1 MTWVLEGERNSAT
14 PFVMKRTNCNTNT
27 HATAPALDQRS
38 RIAKRIKLGIDVHA
52 DSYRVVRQIEN
63 AAPQPAQR
71 FSPDE
76 FLNWARKQLDQAEEV
91 FSCYE
96 AGPFGYGLH
105 RKLEAIGIKNVV
117 VRPQD
122 WDELHKGVKTDKTD
136 ALALVQRLAMYVEGN
151 HKALAVVRVPTPEQ
165 DLARSQSRFREQL
178 TKHRLVLEAQG
189 RSLLLYH
196 GVRVRGPWWETT
208 NWTLVQE
215 QVTPELVAILAVM
228 RELLVAVHTQAAVA
242 TLGLQKAAK
251 PQAVGIGALSSQ
263 VLEREILDWKRFTN
277 RRQVASLTGLC
288 PGVRQSGA
296 SSRNGSITRHGNR
309 RIRTTLIEMAWRC
322 LKFQRDYPPLRQRL
336 GVLDNPKAVSGAK
349 KKAIVAVARHLA
361 VDLWRIHTG
370 RCTAQERGLR

>member
-14 PFVMKRTNCNTNT
+14 PIVMKKNPNT
-27 HATAPALDQRS
+27 HVSKPVSTQPP

-63 AAPQPAQR
+63 ASPQPAQK
-71 FSPDE
+71 FSPAD
-76 FLNWARKQLDQAEEV
+76 FLVWARKQLDQAEEV

-105 RKLEAIGIKNVV
+105 RELEGMGIKNVV

-122 WDELHKGVKTDKTD
+122 WDELHRGVKTDKTD
-136 ALALVQRLAMYVEGN
+136 ALALAQRLAMYVDGN
-151 HKALAVVRVPTPEQ
+151 HKALAVVKVPTPEQ
-165 DLARSQSRFREQL
+165 DIARSQSRFREQL
-178 TKHRLVLEAQG
+178 TKHRLIMEAQG

-196 GVRVRGPWWETT
+196 GVRVRGRWWESD
-208 NWTLVQE
+208 NWKEVQK
-215 QVTPELVAILAVM
+215 QIGPELIAILKVM
-228 RELLVAVHTQAAVA
+228 RDLLMEVHAQAAVA
-242 TLGLQKAAK
+242 TLSLQKAAK
-251 PQAVGIGALSSQ
+251 PQSVGIGALSSQ
-263 VLEREILDWKRFTN
+263 VLEREILDWNRFTN

-296 SSRNGSITRHGNR
+296 SSQNGSITRHGNR

-336 GVLDNPKAVSGAK
+336 GVLENSKAVSGAK

-361 VDLWRIHTG
+361 VDLWRINTG
-370 RCTAQERGLR
+370 RCTAQARGLR

>member
-14 PFVMKRTNCNTNT
+14 PFVMKTTKPNTNT
-27 HATAPALDQRS
+27 HVSKTVSTQKAA
-38 RIAKRIKLGIDVHA
+38 IAKRIKLGIDVHA

-76 FLNWARKQLDQAEEV
+76 FLVWVRKQLDQAEEV
-91 FSCYE
+91 FTCYE

-105 RKLEAIGIKNVV
+105 RKLESMGIKNVV

-136 ALALVQRLAMYVEGN
+136 ALALVLRLAMYVDGN

-165 DLARSQSRFREQL
+165 DMARSQSRFREQL
-178 TKHRLVLEAQG
+178 TKHRKVLEAQG

-196 GVRVRGPWWETT
+196 GVRIRGRWWQSPHWEV
-208 NWTLVQE
+208 LKE
-215 QVTPELVAILAVM
+215 KIGSELIAILTVLRDLA
-228 RELLVAVHTQAAVA
+228 VAVHTQAAVA
-242 TLGLQKAAK
+242 TLDLEKAAQ
-251 PQAVGIGALSSQ
+251 PQAAGIGAMSSQ
-263 VLEREILDWKRFTN
+263 VLGREILDWKRFSN

-296 SSRNGSITRHGNR
+296 SSRSGSITRHGNR
-309 RIRTTLIEMAWRC
+309 RVRTTLIEMAWRC

-336 GVLDNPKAVSGAK
+336 GVLENPKAVSGAK

-370 RCTAQERGLR
+370 RCTAEERGLH